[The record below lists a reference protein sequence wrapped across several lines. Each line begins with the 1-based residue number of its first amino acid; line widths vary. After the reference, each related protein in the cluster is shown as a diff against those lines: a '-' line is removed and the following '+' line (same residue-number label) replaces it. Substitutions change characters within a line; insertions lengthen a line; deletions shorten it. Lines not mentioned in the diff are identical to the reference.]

1 MNSFLFTSLSNT
13 PDIKSHDIIN
23 GACVE
28 ESKQT
33 NKKADSKIPIQEGN
47 HTQVLSDY
55 RIRKTSKPKIVSV
68 SIESL
73 IESENVSY
81 IDEEIDKESIKRVD
95 IDEEFQIKME
105 KTDLQVSIR
114 IKSLTARLYIPL
126 LYVTNSYKM
135 MNHKVMKLIL

>member
-1 MNSFLFTSLSNT
+1 M
-13 PDIKSHDIIN
+13 
-23 GACVE
+23 
-28 ESKQT
+28 

-55 RIRKTSKPKIVSV
+55 RILKTSKPKIVSI

-95 IDEEFQIKME
+95 IDEDFQIKME
-105 KTDLQVSIR
+105 KTDLQVG
-114 IKSLTARLYIPL
+114 IK
-126 LYVTNSYKM
+126 
-135 MNHKVMKLIL
+135 